1 MSQALGT
8 DPLRQSL
15 FKKTGPGAEGG
26 AATPPPPPPGAPPAA
41 GPAPDVPEPGPSAS
55 AEIAPPAPIA
65 TTEDLP
71 DELDVVCFRLG
82 RREFGLDISSVQRII
97 PMVEITEVPQPLP
110 FLEGVIDLLG
120 AIVPV
125 ISLRRLLGMPRAEVS
140 LRHHIIIGDRD
151 GDSVGLIVDSVS
163 DLITIPKPAID
174 PPTSV
179 TPLREFLTGVARLQ
193 TRIVFLFRLERII
206 DLEKEAESRSGLDLL
221 LSGASTEHDF
231 EETTESQEADPIR
244 QILRRRAE
252 ALSHKVQR
260 EEARTRQLLTFS
272 LGEEWYGVDTAKV
285 RTIVASPVVVPVPCA
300 PAYVRGIM
308 NLRGEILTVI
318 GLKRFFGL
326 EEQQTVKNPRALVV
340 EDDGLQAAFIVDSVY
355 DVIELPE
362 TSIERPL
369 STIEKIR
376 ADYIEGEAR
385 IGDRLLGILKLQ
397 TTMNPEQATS

>member
-15 FKKTGPGAEGG
+15 FKKTSPGAAGE
-26 AATPPPPPPGAPPAA
+26 AAVPPAPPPAA
-41 GPAPDVPEPGPSAS
+41 WPTRAALEPGPPVS

-65 TTEDLP
+65 TTDALP
-71 DELDVVCFRLG
+71 EELDVICFKLG

-110 FLEGVIDLLG
+110 FLEGVIDLMG

-140 LRHHIIIGDRD
+140 PRHHIIIGERD
-151 GDSVGLIVDSVS
+151 GDAVGLIVDSVS
-163 DLITIPKPAID
+163 DLITIPKGAID

-179 TPLREFLTGVARLQ
+179 TPLRQFLTGVARLQ
-193 TRIVFLFRLERII
+193 TRIIFLFRLDRII
-206 DLEKEAESRSGLDLL
+206 DLEKEAESRSGVDLMMTR
-221 LSGASTEHDF
+221 ASTDADF
-231 EETTESQEADPIR
+231 DETDEGREADPVR

-318 GLKRFFGL
+318 ALKRFFGL
-326 EEQQTVKNPRALVV
+326 EEQQTVKHPRALVV
-340 EDDGLQAAFIVDSVY
+340 EDNGRQAAFIVDSVY

-362 TSIERPL
+362 ASIERPL

-397 TTMNPEQATS
+397 TTMNPEQAT